1 MKKIFTLI
9 SFLLLSSA
17 ILLAQATPNAGFET
31 WTHTS
36 GLWTYD
42 TPNSWSCENT
52 QTYLISTYTCLKST
66 NAHSG
71 SYAIELITLSID
83 IPSIVDQ
90 VVPGVATT
98 GTIPSSVTGSITG
111 GIAYTLSPDS
121 IMGYYE
127 YTPAGG
133 ENGIINFYL
142 FGSAANNADTIA
154 VATFKTPTT
163 IVSTFT
169 RFSSQLVYRNSDAV
183 ANSIWLIASSND
195 DASASSVGSTLY
207 VDDLNLVFNSVGIAK
222 YEKMDFDISPNPAV
236 DHVVINNTL
245 NSEAIFVLY
254 DLTGNKVF
262 ETKIGNDENII
273 DVSTLPTNLYIFNV
287 IDNNKAIIKTGK
299 LIIQR

>member
-1 MKKIFTLI
+1 
-9 SFLLLSSA
+9 
-17 ILLAQATPNAGFET
+17 
-31 WTHTS
+31 
-36 GLWTYD
+36 
-42 TPNSWSCENT
+42 
-52 QTYLISTYTCLKST
+52 
-66 NAHSG
+66 
-71 SYAIELITLSID
+71 
-83 IPSIVDQ
+83 
-90 VVPGVATT
+90 
-98 GTIPSSVTGSITG
+98 
-111 GIAYTLSPDS
+111 
-121 IMGYYE
+121 MGYYE